1 MGAPLPL
8 LSSSES
14 VSLTI
19 FRLIMCD
26 IPVRYFIRA
35 GGREEEQEDFRREV
49 FLLLPLN
56 LTRFTIFYRR
66 GEKKNLFLDN
76 LIR

>member
-1 MGAPLPL
+1 
-8 LSSSES
+8 
-14 VSLTI
+14 
-19 FRLIMCD
+19 MCD

-35 GGREEEQEDFRREV
+35 GGREER
-49 FLLLPLN
+49 
-56 LTRFTIFYRR
+56 TRGFSTRGFSSSSSLKFDSFGNFFKEG